1 MKHKMRRQHRR
12 AVESMVAFEVTEDRW
27 GAKSVKASLEGVE
40 EIVHGLQTDRCVV
53 KAMEKAAVRV
63 RKRVEELAA

>member
-1 MKHKMRRQHRR
+1 MI
-12 AVESMVAFEVTEDRW
+12 AFEVTEDKW

-53 KAMEKAAVRV
+53 KAMEKAAIRI
-63 RKRVEELAA
+63 RKRVEEMAA